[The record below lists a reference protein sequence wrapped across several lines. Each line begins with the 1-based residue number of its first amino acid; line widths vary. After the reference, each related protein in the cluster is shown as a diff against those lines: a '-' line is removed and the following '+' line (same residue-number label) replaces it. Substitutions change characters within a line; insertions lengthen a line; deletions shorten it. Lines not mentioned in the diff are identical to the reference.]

1 MKVLQTF
8 LDRFVS
14 SASFSAYVRI
24 VRWLALISPMY
35 YYSNNNTTSAA
46 GDDGIVTVTSALTL
60 VGPLQTGLL
69 VLLMPI
75 ATAGAICTG
84 RLRGLQNVCAM
95 LAGQA
100 LAFMIPVPI
109 EPSGYLMVPTI
120 VLYFGI
126 IAGVGTAL
134 DLALNMLALPRP
146 AEDAITAVF
155 QQYLALFATTRAYV
169 LFVAHQQERLLG
181 LLCVV
186 YLIGCPT
193 VVRLD
198 QTAYWRKHFLSC
210 ADGLA
215 VRGGMLRVTAILA
228 WFGGSTTGEALLAM
242 PLLGVLF
249 LLTTT
254 TTTTTTTDNKNL
266 LLVNKADES
275 RTMLSLICAQAIV
288 TLLCVSQRL
297 SLSVALV
304 VCLVFL
310 LLLMAVAPYH
320 KTSGGEEALSGI
332 CAFALS
338 LLLVNCLER
347 FLDGCGLPEM
357 CFTYLCV
364 FVLLECARSST
375 AWGAPVPPV
384 NLGMLLLNE
393 DAVAVSSALWA

>member
-1 MKVLQTF
+1 MKVLQAF

-35 YYSNNNTTSAA
+35 YYYGGNATTTTTA
-46 GDDGIVTVTSALTL
+46 GDDGTVTTTSALTL

-100 LAFMIPVPI
+100 LAFMVPVPL

-134 DLALNMLALPRP
+134 DLALNMLALPHP

-186 YLIGCPT
+186 YLLGCPT
-193 VVRLD
+193 VVRLP

-215 VRGGMLRVTAILA
+215 VRGGMLRVTTLLA
-228 WFGGSTTGEALLAM
+228 WFGGSTAGEALLAM
-242 PLLGVLF
+242 PLLAVL
-249 LLTTT
+249 LLAPPSPSAAAAAANT
-254 TTTTTTTDNKNL
+254 NNNNHNV

-275 RTMLSLICAQAIV
+275 RTMLSLISAQAIV
-288 TLLCVSQRL
+288 NLLCVSQRL
-297 SLSVALV
+297 SLPVALV
-304 VCLVFL
+304 VCMVFL
-310 LLLMAVAPYH
+310 LLLMAAAPYH
-320 KTSGGEEALSGI
+320 DD
-332 CAFALS
+332 
-338 LLLVNCLER
+338 N
-347 FLDGCGLPEM
+347 
-357 CFTYLCV
+357 
-364 FVLLECARSST
+364 
-375 AWGAPVPPV
+375 
-384 NLGMLLLNE
+384 NNNN
-393 DAVAVSSALWA
+393 